1 MAHLALLD
9 AVVTKIRLNSVFTL
23 VADELDYLR
32 DVLNSLM
39 AFHRVNVHL
48 LNTVGNQLLDFA
60 DDDRSNAFNE
70 LLHSEHGL

>member
-9 AVVTKIRLNSVFTL
+9 TVITKIRLSSVFTL

-39 AFHRVNVHL
+39 AFHRVDMHL
-48 LNTVGNQLLDFA
+48 LNTVGN
-60 DDDRSNAFNE
+60 
-70 LLHSEHGL
+70 